1 MFAPGDNFFVVHYSH
16 LVFLATRKCL
26 SEHGLHIPRRFD
38 NYALQRVYHMHPT
51 TVCRIAILS
60 DRAPD
65 LRALS
70 QSFRAS
76 ELSPLVMPP

>member
-38 NYALQRVYHMHPT
+38 NYALLRVYHMHT
-51 TVCRIAILS
+51 TAVCCIDILPH
-60 DRAPD
+60 RAPD

-70 QSFRAS
+70 QSFHVS
-76 ELSPLVMPP
+76 DLSPLIMPP